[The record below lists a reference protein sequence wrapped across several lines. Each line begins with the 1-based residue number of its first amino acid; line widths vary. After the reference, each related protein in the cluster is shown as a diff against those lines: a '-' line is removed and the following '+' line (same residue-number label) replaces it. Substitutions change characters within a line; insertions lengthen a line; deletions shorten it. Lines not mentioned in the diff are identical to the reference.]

1 MNITERMLLEGT
13 MENRGV
19 SSPKSAIRR
28 AYLRTLVEEGT
39 LPTRQEKPVKAVFT
53 PARRKRK
60 GEGQGKE
67 KKDKMGQ
74 RRKMVI
80 CPKFV
85 IS

>member
-39 LPTRQEKPVKAVFT
+39 LPIRQEKPVKAVST
-53 PARRKRK
+53 LIEESGRENVREKKRK
-60 GEGQGKE
+60 VKRGKW
-67 KKDKMGQ
+67 
-74 RRKMVI
+74 
-80 CPKFV
+80 
-85 IS
+85 

>member
-39 LPTRQEKPVKAVFT
+39 LPIRQEKPVKTVST
-53 PARRKRK
+53 LIRDNGGESIRGKKRK
-60 GEGQGKE
+60 VKRGK
-67 KKDKMGQ
+67 
-74 RRKMVI
+74 
-80 CPKFV
+80 
-85 IS
+85 

>member
-39 LPTRQEKPVKAVFT
+39 LPIRQEKPVIAVST
-53 PARRKRK
+53 PIRESGRESIRGKKKRGK
-60 GEGQGKE
+60 GG
-67 KKDKMGQ
+67 
-74 RRKMVI
+74 R
-80 CPKFV
+80 C
-85 IS
+85 